1 MDITNNSDKHSLI
14 PSSSSS
20 STTTTATPSSSSTTT
35 VTPSSSSYTSNQ
47 HKIKRLKIL
56 QEIEDRKF
64 QLNYNRLMKEQNKI
78 CKQLD
83 IQRLQ
88 FTRRFSETNFNLSFD
103 ELPCKLLKNDNIIL
117 DFKKFKQQQQP
128 SPQQQQPPPPQQQ
141 QHSITNN
148 DHVHSYYDFNSQD
161 NIHDN
166 DYLNQPFWLR
176 LRSLG
181 VPSDEDTLLAAL
193 TCKNMNIDNKLETN
207 YNEDDVFESNCKSSI
222 INDQLL
228 TRRIS
233 RNIEKQRSSSVTGAD
248 ELLKNVLTNNNN
260 IKLIKRSLSLEEKK
274 PNWLVTLNQ
283 MKRDKLTR
291 INSNK
296 QEEITALF
304 KGNKFYGHNKRSN
317 VLTIKYQ
324 PRNDRLIKSHRHTI
338 VGITHEFT
346 PL

>member
-1 MDITNNSDKHSLI
+1 MNTMDTTNNSDKHSI
-14 PSSSSS
+14 IPSSSSSTTTTTPSSSSS
-20 STTTTATPSSSSTTT
+20 STTTT
-35 VTPSSSSYTSNQ
+35 TPSSSSYTSNQ

-117 DFKKFKQQQQP
+117 DVKKFKQQPPPSQQQLP
-128 SPQQQQPPPPQQQ
+128 SPQQ
-141 QHSITNN
+141 QHSITIN
-148 DHVHSYYDFNSQD
+148 DHVHSYYDLNSQD

-193 TCKNMNIDNKLETN
+193 TCKNMNIDNKLESN
-207 YNEDDVFESNCKSSI
+207 HNEDDVFESNCKSSI
-222 INDQLL
+222 INNQL

-248 ELLKNVLTNNNN
+248 EILKNVLTNNNN
-260 IKLIKRSLSLEEKK
+260 IRRIKRSLSLEEKT

-283 MKRDKLTR
+283 MKRDKLSRT
-291 INSNK
+291 NSNK

-304 KGNKFYGHNKRSN
+304 KGNKFYGNNKRSN

-324 PRNDRLIKSHRHTI
+324 SRNDRLIKSHRHTI

>member
-1 MDITNNSDKHSLI
+1 MDTMDTTNSSDKHSII

-20 STTTTATPSSSSTTT
+20 STTTTTTPSL
-35 VTPSSSSYTSNQ
+35 SYTSNQ

-117 DFKKFKQQQQP
+117 DVKKFKQQP
-128 SPQQQQPPPPQQQ
+128 PPQQQPPSPQQ
-141 QHSITNN
+141 QHSITIN
-148 DHVHSYYDFNSQD
+148 DHVHSYYDLNSQD

-166 DYLNQPFWLR
+166 DHLNQPFWLR

-193 TCKNMNIDNKLETN
+193 TCKNMNIDNKLESN
-207 YNEDDVFESNCKSSI
+207 HNEDDVFESNCKPSI
-222 INDQLL
+222 INNQL

-248 ELLKNVLTNNNN
+248 EILKNVLTNNNN
-260 IKLIKRSLSLEEKK
+260 NNNNIKRIKRSLSLEEKK

-283 MKRDKLTR
+283 MKRDKLSRT
-291 INSNK
+291 NSNK

-304 KGNKFYGHNKRSN
+304 KGNKFYGNNKRSN

-324 PRNDRLIKSHRHTI
+324 PCNDRLIKSHRHTI

>member
-1 MDITNNSDKHSLI
+1 MDTTNSSDKHSII
-14 PSSSSS
+14 PSSSS
-20 STTTTATPSSSSTTT
+20 STTTATPSS
-35 VTPSSSSYTSNQ
+35 SSSSYTSNQ

-88 FTRRFSETNFNLSFD
+88 FTRRFSETNFNLSLD

-117 DFKKFKQQQQP
+117 DVKKFK
-128 SPQQQQPPPPQQQ
+128 QQPPPPQQQ
-141 QHSITNN
+141 RSITIN
-148 DHVHSYYDFNSQD
+148 DHVHSNYDLNSQD

-193 TCKNMNIDNKLETN
+193 TCKNMNIDNQLESN
-207 YNEDDVFESNCKSSI
+207 HNEDDVFESNCKSSI
-222 INDQLL
+222 INNQL

-248 ELLKNVLTNNNN
+248 EILKNVLTNNNN
-260 IKLIKRSLSLEEKK
+260 NNIKRIKRSLSLEEKT

-283 MKRDKLTR
+283 MKRDKLSRT
-291 INSNK
+291 NSNK

-304 KGNKFYGHNKRSN
+304 KGNKFYGNNKRSN

-324 PRNDRLIKSHRHTI
+324 SRNDRLIKSHRHTI

>member
-1 MDITNNSDKHSLI
+1 MDTMDTTNSSDKHSII
-14 PSSSSS
+14 PSSSS
-20 STTTTATPSSSSTTT
+20 STTTATPSS
-35 VTPSSSSYTSNQ
+35 SSSSYTSNQ

-88 FTRRFSETNFNLSFD
+88 FTRRFSETNFNLSLD

-117 DFKKFKQQQQP
+117 DVKKFK
-128 SPQQQQPPPPQQQ
+128 QQPPPPQQQ
-141 QHSITNN
+141 RSITIN
-148 DHVHSYYDFNSQD
+148 DHVHSNYDLNSQD

-193 TCKNMNIDNKLETN
+193 TCKNMNIDNQLESN
-207 YNEDDVFESNCKSSI
+207 HNEDDVFESNCKSSI
-222 INDQLL
+222 INNQL

-248 ELLKNVLTNNNN
+248 EILKNVLTNNNN
-260 IKLIKRSLSLEEKK
+260 NNIKRIKRSLSLEEKT

-283 MKRDKLTR
+283 MKRDKLSRT
-291 INSNK
+291 NSNK

-304 KGNKFYGHNKRSN
+304 KGNKFYGNNKRSN

-324 PRNDRLIKSHRHTI
+324 SRNDRLIKSHRHTI

>member
-1 MDITNNSDKHSLI
+1 MDTMDTTNSSDKHSII

-20 STTTTATPSSSSTTT
+20 TTATPS
-35 VTPSSSSYTSNQ
+35 SSSSYTSNQ

-88 FTRRFSETNFNLSFD
+88 FTRRFSETNFNLSLD

-117 DFKKFKQQQQP
+117 DVKKFK
-128 SPQQQQPPPPQQQ
+128 QQPPPPQQQ
-141 QHSITNN
+141 RSITIN
-148 DHVHSYYDFNSQD
+148 DHVHSNYDLNSQD

-193 TCKNMNIDNKLETN
+193 TCKNMNIDNQLESN
-207 YNEDDVFESNCKSSI
+207 HNEDDVFESNCKSSI
-222 INDQLL
+222 INNQL

-248 ELLKNVLTNNNN
+248 EILKNVLTNNNN
-260 IKLIKRSLSLEEKK
+260 NNIKRIKRSLSLEEKT

-283 MKRDKLTR
+283 MKRDKLSRT
-291 INSNK
+291 NSNK

-304 KGNKFYGHNKRSN
+304 KGNKFYGNNKRSN

-324 PRNDRLIKSHRHTI
+324 SRNDRLIKSHRHTI

>member
-1 MDITNNSDKHSLI
+1 MDTMDTTTNSDKHSII

-20 STTTTATPSSSSTTT
+20 STTTATPSSS
-35 VTPSSSSYTSNQ
+35 SSSSYTSNQ

-88 FTRRFSETNFNLSFD
+88 FTRRFSETNFNLSLD

-117 DFKKFKQQQQP
+117 DVKKFKQQPPPPQQQQP
-128 SPQQQQPPPPQQQ
+128 SPQQQR
-141 QHSITNN
+141 SITIN
-148 DHVHSYYDFNSQD
+148 DHVHSYYDLNSQD

-193 TCKNMNIDNKLETN
+193 TCKNMNIDNQLESN
-207 YNEDDVFESNCKSSI
+207 HNEDDVFESNCKSSI
-222 INDQLL
+222 INNQL

-248 ELLKNVLTNNNN
+248 EILKNVLTNNNN
-260 IKLIKRSLSLEEKK
+260 NNNNIKRIKRSLSLEEKT

-283 MKRDKLTR
+283 MKRDKLSRT
-291 INSNK
+291 NSNK

-304 KGNKFYGHNKRSN
+304 KGNKFYGNNKRSN

-324 PRNDRLIKSHRHTI
+324 SRNDRLIKSHRHTI